1 MHSTRYYCYLSLML
15 FLLMSMFFLSLCIGE
30 YNLALGDIARVIM
43 ANVYSLLGIDAAD
56 PVKMHTI
63 IIWNIRLPRLFLA
76 CLVGAA
82 LSLAGVLYQACFRN
96 PLVEPFILGV
106 SSGAAFGAALA
117 IVFPLIFP
125 QIQLTAFLFALL
137 AVAFAY
143 ILGYTKAEG
152 SAVTLVLSGIVVG
165 AFFSALVGIMKYVS
179 EDTQLREITF
189 WMMGGLH
196 HATWHDV
203 SINIMGLL
211 PCAFMGWFW
220 AWKLNILSLGDEE
233 AQSLGI
239 APHTTRI
246 IFLLLATMTAA
257 IAVSLVGIIAW
268 VGLMIPHATRMILG
282 PDNRLLIPGAMLMGA
297 SYMLLCDTF
306 ARTLTS
312 AEIPI
317 GIITSIIG
325 SPYLLYLLRHKGAE
339 LYG

>member
-1 MHSTRYYCYLSLML
+1 MTHTRCYWCL
-15 FLLMSMFFLSLCIGE
+15 LLMFLGLMGIFFISLCIGE
-30 YNLALGDIARVIM
+30 YSLTLHDIMRVIK
-43 ANVYSLLGIDAAD
+43 ANIYSLFDINGIE
-56 PVKMHTI
+56 PVKMHTT

-82 LSLAGVLYQACFRN
+82 LSVSGVLYQACFRN

-117 IVFPLIFP
+117 IVFPFIFA
-125 QIQLTAFLFALL
+125 QIQLTAFMFALL
-137 AVAFAY
+137 AVFGAY
-143 ILGYTKAEG
+143 VLGSTRGES

-165 AFFSALVGIMKYVS
+165 ALFSALVGIMKYAS

-189 WMMGGLH
+189 WMMGGIH

-203 SINIMGLL
+203 TINIMGLL
-211 PCAFMGWFW
+211 PCALMGWFW

-233 AQSLGI
+233 ARSLGI
-239 APHTTRI
+239 APNSTRV

-257 IAVSLVGIIAW
+257 TSVSSVGIIAW

-282 PDNRLLIPGAMLMGA
+282 PDNRFLVLGAMLMGA
-297 SYMLLCDTF
+297 SYMLICDTL

-325 SPYLLYLLRHKGAE
+325 SPYLLYLLRRKGME